1 MFPILSAFMADFVE
15 KDGVLTLVRTLGL
28 PEW

>member
-1 MFPILSAFMADFVE
+1 MSPILSAFAADLVE
-15 KDGVLTLVRTLGL
+15 EDGVLTLVRIFGL